1 MLDVEWAPIAGALVG
16 LVVGMTGVGGGALMA
31 PILLLGFGVDL
42 VTVVATDLLFAAL
55 SKLVATGMHS
65 RSNRVDWQ
73 VAKRLWLGSI
83 PATIL
88 VTLGMSTGL
97 FYSAPWITQLLG
109 ALILFSGLSL
119 LLGSK
124 IQLYKRFN
132 RINAPERFKH
142 FQAPATVSSGFVL
155 GSLLSLT
162 SIGAGAIGAIMLRAL
177 YPLRMEPKRLV
188 ATDTIHAVPVSLL
201 AGLGYL
207 AMGETDLKLLGLLML
222 GSVPAVILGCKLLN
236 VVSAESIKKGL
247 AIALILASL
256 KVIF

>member
-1 MLDVEWAPIAGALVG
+1 
-16 LVVGMTGVGGGALMA
+16 MA

-42 VTVVATDLLFAAL
+42 VTVVATDLLFATL
-55 SKLVATGMHS
+55 TKLVATGMHS

-73 VAKRLWLGSI
+73 VARRLWLGSI
-83 PATIL
+83 PATLL
-88 VTLGMSTGL
+88 VMLGVSAGL
-97 FYSAPWITQLLG
+97 LYSAPWITQLLG

-119 LLGSK
+119 LFGSK
-124 IQLYKRFN
+124 IQLYQRVK

-142 FQAPATVSSGFVL
+142 FQAPATIGSGFVL
-155 GSLLSLT
+155 GSLVSLT
-162 SIGAGAIGAIMLRAL
+162 SIGAGALGAIMLRAL
-177 YPLRMEPKRLV
+177 YPLRMEPKRMV

-207 AMGETDLKLLGLLML
+207 AMGETDLKLLGLLLL
-222 GSVPAVILGCKLLN
+222 GSVPAVILGCRLLN
-236 VVSAESIKKGL
+236 VVSAEFIKKGL